1 MTSDT
6 CYSFYSRKLIITNQI
21 LPSKL
26 LVYHWV
32 VTNISEVIYVDVV
45 SIISWIVNKDHRFS
59 LIFALTL
66 YYPVYI
72 RGIFFSNMKWKE
84 PKIRYKFLASGL
96 AFMEWTLSLCL
107 CLSLLH
113 FHSQKCFHD
122 LNVTLNNKYLSLVLF
137 ALETWLTDN
146 LKFTIN

>member
-6 CYSFYSRKLIITNQI
+6 CYSFYSGEPIITNQK

-26 LVYHWV
+26 LVYYWV
-32 VTNISEVIYVDVV
+32 VTNIWEVIYVDIV
-45 SIISWIVNKDHRFS
+45 SIISWIVNKDHWFS

-72 RGIFFSNMKWKE
+72 SGIFFSNMKWKE
-84 PKIRYKFLASGL
+84 PKIRYKVLASGL

-107 CLSLLH
+107 CLSLSPPFL
-113 FHSQKCFHD
+113 FHKMIS
-122 LNVTLNNKYLSLVLF
+122 LNVTLSNKYLSLVLF
-137 ALETWLTDN
+137 TLETWLTDD
-146 LKFTIN
+146 LKFTVN